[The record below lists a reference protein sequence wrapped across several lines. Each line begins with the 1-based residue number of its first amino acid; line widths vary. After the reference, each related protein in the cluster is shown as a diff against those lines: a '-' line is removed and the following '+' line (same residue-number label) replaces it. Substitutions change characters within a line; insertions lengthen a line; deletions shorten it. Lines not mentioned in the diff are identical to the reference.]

1 MHFSAKSCKNFFT
14 INLKIYFQ
22 VTESLTNEEA
32 KQRELDSLIIV
43 KDNYEKIILSLD
55 KNEEIFEG
63 IKSIN
68 LINWLL
74 K

>member
-1 MHFSAKSCKNFFT
+1 MSNILQDIF
-14 INLKIYFQ
+14 
-22 VTESLTNEEA
+22 
-32 KQRELDSLIIV
+32 

-55 KNEEIFEG
+55 ENEEMFEG

>member
-1 MHFSAKSCKNFFT
+1 MK
-14 INLKIYFQ
+14 
-22 VTESLTNEEA
+22 
-32 KQRELDSLIIV
+32 V